1 MRDSDPGSVLGSL
14 KTITDQSHTLSVH
27 AAKVVPSSLIDRC
40 YLTPPLPGRELTC
53 LIDTSASITPALPQL
68 WDPDVRFLSLLPL
81 CVPSIKLLRLKV
93 EAPPFA
99 LNPEQRFQENSTK
112 QKQRV
117 SHFSILHDNLP
128 LPARQRDQWERLQQ
142 SGVGD

>member
-1 MRDSDPGSVLGSL
+1 MLFN
-14 KTITDQSHTLSVH
+14 
-27 AAKVVPSSLIDRC
+27 A
-40 YLTPPLPGRELTC
+40 PPRRELTC
-53 LIDTSASITPALPQL
+53 LIDTSASITPVLPQL
-68 WDPDVRFLSLLPL
+68 WDPDVRFLSAAAVCSLHQA
-81 CVPSIKLLRLKV
+81 SQTESRG
-93 EAPPFA
+93 PPFA

-117 SHFSILHDNLP
+117 SRFSILHDNLP